1 MRPLHKTKANL
12 KSGRTESRM
21 KSVMVGMSG
30 GVDSSV
36 AAILLQQKGYD
47 VCGATL
53 KLHDDGL
60 DNSETESQ
68 SCCSLND
75 VLDARNVCDSLGI
88 KHYVFNFKQHF
99 EDDVIKRFVN
109 EYLNGYTP
117 NPCIECN
124 KHIKFEKMLERAEL
138 LGCDSIATGHYAV
151 TGFDERS
158 GRWFLK
164 KPADLS
170 KDQTY
175 VLYGMT
181 QHQLEHTLFPLGGL
195 TKPEVRQIASENNFI
210 NASKPDSQDICFVPD
225 NDYIS
230 FIENYTG
237 SPIEKGT
244 ILDDRGKVLGSCRG
258 AAAFTI
264 GQRKGLGVAL
274 GSPKFV
280 ISKDIKNNTV
290 TLGEEDKLFSKTA
303 IVSDCN
309 FISVESLTEPMRVAV
324 KVRYRQTE
332 QPATIIP
339 LDNGEVKVE
348 FDEPQRAIS
357 PGQAA
362 VFYNGDYVVGGGTIR

>member
-1 MRPLHKTKANL
+1 
-12 KSGRTESRM
+12 M

-36 AAILLQQKGYD
+36 AAILLQREGYN

-53 KLHDDGL
+53 KLHEDD
-60 DNSETESQ
+60 SQKHETESQ
-68 SCCSLND
+68 SCCSLDD

-88 KHYVFNFKQHF
+88 KHHVFNFKQHF
-99 EDDVIKRFVN
+99 EDDVIKRFVD

-124 KHIKFEKMLERAEL
+124 KHIKFQKMLERATL
-138 LGCDSIATGHYAV
+138 LGYDGIATGHYAI
-151 TGFDERS
+151 TGFDEKT

-195 TKPEVRQIASENNFI
+195 TKPEVRKIASENNFI

-230 FIENYTG
+230 FIERYTG
-237 SPIEKGT
+237 SAVEEGI
-244 ILDDRGKVLGSCRG
+244 ILDDNGKTLGRCRG
-258 AAAFTI
+258 AAAYTI

-290 TLGEEDKLFSKTA
+290 TLGDEDKLFSKTA
-303 IVSDCN
+303 IVNDCN
-309 FISVESLTEPMRVAV
+309 FISVERLTEPMRVAV
-324 KVRYRQTE
+324 KVRYRQAE
-332 QPATIIP
+332 QPATIMP
-339 LDNGEVKVE
+339 LDNGDVKVE